1 MAEIYDFE
9 PPKIS
14 GVSSFLNTVRVNFIH
29 LCDRNRMIEEK
40 NMNMTSRLPV
50 LASTLG
56 TLFTVCLALTLLG
69 VGHYGL
75 DTPLTHTLAG
85 MTAIFFTL
93 FLLSERFNPNP
104 LLPRTSRHSSAF
116 MIRLCTSAFGA
127 VVCLPAFLL
136 MLWLM
141 KNAYGF
147 GALNLLMAG
156 IPVVLLMPAGY
167 MTGKKITRSLSAD
180 KCLLAGFGVFVTGQ
194 GIIALSL
201 NALPF
206 WWVIWPAMLLS
217 ALGAGLVYHVR
228 DASIQAVTRR
238 EEIQLNAGVFQ
249 LSALVTLALLIMLL
263 KMSPGTAGVEHGYFL
278 MIILALAGVVTA
290 LMAQE

>member
-1 MAEIYDFE
+1 
-9 PPKIS
+9 
-14 GVSSFLNTVRVNFIH
+14 
-29 LCDRNRMIEEK
+29 
-40 NMNMTSRLPV
+40 MNMTSRLPV

-278 MIILALAGVVTA
+278 MIILALAGMVTA